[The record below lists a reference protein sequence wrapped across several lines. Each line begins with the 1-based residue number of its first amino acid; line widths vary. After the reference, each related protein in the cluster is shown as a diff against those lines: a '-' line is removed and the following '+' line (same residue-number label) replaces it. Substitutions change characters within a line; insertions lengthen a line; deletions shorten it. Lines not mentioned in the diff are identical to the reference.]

1 MVVLDPIVRVP
12 GGVMKRIREQL
23 IDNAQQRCSQIGG
36 GVLWAAMSLQHCGEE
51 RCRRRDVASLRHV
64 HVDHLA
70 VLVDSAVDVLPD
82 SGDFDVG
89 LICEPAVPDTVPPW
103 SCRGDE

>member
-1 MVVLDPIVRVP
+1 
-12 GGVMKRIREQL
+12 MKRIREQL
-23 IDNAQQRCSQIGG
+23 IGNVQQRSSQIGG
-36 GVLWAAMSLQHCGEE
+36 DIFWADMSPQHRGEE
-51 RCRRRDVASLRHV
+51 RSRRRNVASFRDV

-70 VLVDSAVDVLPD
+70 MLVDSAVDVLPD

-89 LICEPAVPDTVPPW
+89 LICEPAVPNTVPAW

>member
-1 MVVLDPIVRVP
+1 MQ
-12 GGVMKRIREQL
+12 RIREQP

-36 GVLWAAMSLQHCGEE
+36 DIFCAAMSLQHCGLE
-51 RCRRRDVASLRHV
+51 RCRRRDVASFRHV

-70 VLVDSAVDVLPD
+70 MLVDSAVDVLPD

-89 LICEPAVPDTVPPW
+89 LINEPAVPDAVSAW
-103 SCRGDE
+103 SCRVDE